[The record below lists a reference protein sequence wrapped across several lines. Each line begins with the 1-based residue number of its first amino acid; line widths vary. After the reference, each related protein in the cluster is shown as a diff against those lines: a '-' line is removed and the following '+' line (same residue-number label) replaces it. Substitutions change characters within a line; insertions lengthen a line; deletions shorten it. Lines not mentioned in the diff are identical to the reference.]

1 MSVRS
6 DVVGFA
12 RLAAMLAF
20 VGTFARRGLATL
32 AFVGTLG
39 LARGGVALGFVATL
53 ALAPSNVL
61 AQSDDEAHRVFL
73 RAAAAYGNG
82 EFEVAADLFE
92 QAYALRPE
100 PQLLYSLGSARER
113 AGRVVGAIEA
123 YEAFLREVPDAEER
137 SDVERSLDTLRRQRA
152 LEEEVERRREAPV
165 EVVVPTTPARPAG
178 LRVAAF
184 SLAGVGVLTLGVGVA
199 LGLTANARYDDARDE
214 SQSHRATLRLED
226 EARRLGRTAN
236 ALFGV
241 GGVLTLTGIVWAI
254 VELVLGGD
262 DDSASSLR
270 FGPRGF
276 RWRFG

>member
-1 MSVRS
+1 MSVQS
-6 DVVGFA
+6 DRFVGVV
-12 RLAAMLAF
+12 RRVAAALAF
-20 VGTFARRGLATL
+20 VSTL
-32 AFVGTLG
+32 V
-39 LARGGVALGFVATL
+39 
-53 ALAPSNVL
+53 LAPSHLV
-61 AQSDDEAHRVFL
+61 AQSAAPSAAPSEDDAHRVFL

-82 EFEVAADLFE
+82 EFELAADLFE

-137 SDVERSLDTLRRQRA
+137 PDVERSLDTLRRQRA
-152 LEEEVERRREAPV
+152 LEEEVERARDAPSV
-165 EVVVPTTPARPAG
+165 EVVVPTSPARPTG
-178 LRVAAF
+178 LRIAAF
-184 SLAGVGVLTLGVGVA
+184 SLAGVGVLTLGVGAA
-199 LGLTANARYDDARDE
+199 LGLTANARYDDAEDE

-226 EARRLGRTAN
+226 EARRLGRGAN

-262 DDSASSLR
+262 SDDGDDSAI
-270 FGPRGF
+270 GPAIGPGGF

>member
-1 MSVRS
+1 MNVERA
-6 DVVGFA
+6 GFL
-12 RLAAMLAF
+12 RLA
-20 VGTFARRGLATL
+20 RRVIAGLA
-32 AFVGTLG
+32 
-39 LARGGVALGFVATL
+39 FVATL
-53 ALAPSNVL
+53 ALAPSHVV
-61 AQSDDEAHRVFL
+61 AQASAPSEDEAHRVFL

-137 SDVERSLDTLRRQRA
+137 PDVERSLDTLRRQRA
-152 LEEEVERRREAPV
+152 LEEEVRRRDVPV
-165 EVVVPTTPARPAG
+165 EIVVPTSPPRPTG
-178 LRVAAF
+178 LRTAAF
-184 SLAGVGVLTLGVGVA
+184 SLAGVGALTLGVGAA

-214 SQSHRATLRLED
+214 NASHRATLRLEE
-226 EARRLGRTAN
+226 EARRLGRSAN

-262 DDSASSLR
+262 SEDSAVPAIGS
-270 FGPRGF
+270 GGF

>member
-1 MSVRS
+1 MSVVS
-6 DVVGFA
+6 DRFV
-12 RLAAMLAF
+12 RLARRVAASLAL
-20 VGTFARRGLATL
+20 VTTL
-32 AFVGTLG
+32 AFASSHV
-39 LARGGVALGFVATL
+39 VAQST
-53 ALAPSNVL
+53 APST
-61 AQSDDEAHRVFL
+61 APAAAPSTAPSEDEAHRVFL

-137 SDVERSLDTLRRQRA
+137 PDVERSLDTLRRQRA
-152 LEEEVERRREAPV
+152 LEEEVERRREVPV
-165 EVVVPTTPARPAG
+165 EIVVPTSPARPTG
-178 LRVAAF
+178 LRIAAF
-184 SLAGVGVLTLGVGVA
+184 SLAGVGVLTLGVGAA
-199 LGLTANARYDDARDE
+199 LGLAANARYDDARDE

-226 EARRLGRTAN
+226 EARRLGRSAN

-262 DDSASSLR
+262 DDSASGLR

>member
-1 MSVRS
+1 MSVVRERI
-6 DVVGFA
+6 V
-12 RLAAMLAF
+12 
-20 VGTFARRGLATL
+20 RR
-32 AFVGTLG
+32 
-39 LARGGVALGFVATL
+39 ARGVFSVLAFVATL
-53 ALAPSNVL
+53 GLVPSSL
-61 AQSDDEAHRVFL
+61 FAQRSDTQSEDEAHRVFL

-82 EFEVAADLFE
+82 EFEVAAELFE

-137 SDVERSLDTLRRQRA
+137 PDVERSLDTLRRQRA

-165 EVVVPTTPARPAG
+165 EVVVPTSPPRPAG
-178 LRVAAF
+178 LRFAAF
-184 SLAGVGVLTLGVGVA
+184 SLAGVGVLTLGVGAA

-214 SQSHRATLRLED
+214 NTSHRATLRLED
-226 EARRLGRTAN
+226 EARRLGRAAN

-262 DDSASSLR
+262 GDGDDDALGPS